1 MKRWKN
7 VPWNDP
13 YQFGNRSPVQTRTH
27 FLIVRITDLTMTP
40 NYSAKNCHSEITFS
54 LHWENLT
61 FSCCVHYHRISE
73 PIRLTFIFVTHEI
86 NNKERRRNNK
96 ETKTTVKTHN
106 ATLCVWLKG
115 KRRFRWINNSRLN
128 IVLRWTHKKGK
139 STTRRKTFFFVSV
152 VTNIYIRMFLCLFEF
167 KDCTQSKHND
177 RWIHTLKMFW
187 TY

>member
-1 MKRWKN
+1 MFRETIPINLALDRQCKQEEIFLSFILQTSLWPLIIQQKIAIL
-7 VPWNDP
+7 
-13 YQFGNRSPVQTRTH
+13 RSP
-27 FLIVRITDLTMTP
+27 
-40 NYSAKNCHSEITFS
+40 S
-54 LHWENLT
+54 LYIGKNLT

-86 NNKERRRNNK
+86 NNKEQRRNNK

-152 VTNIYIRMFLCLFEF
+152 VTNLY
-167 KDCTQSKHND
+167 
-177 RWIHTLKMFW
+177 
-187 TY
+187 